1 MFVQNRLSSWIDG
14 IRRQIAL
21 PLRIELWNG
30 QHVDFSGEAPRVT
43 IRLPN
48 VSAARYLLTPSLSNL
63 GAAYVEGAIEVK
75 GRAHDMIAV
84 VNALART
91 TLKAEGKF
99 ARIVRGMAHSKR
111 QDAEA
116 IRYHYDVSN
125 EFYQQFL
132 DPAMVYSC
140 AYFEHGDEDLATAQ
154 TKKIDHILRKIEL
167 KPNQTLLD
175 IGCGWG
181 ALVIRAAQQYRARCV
196 GVTLSENQF
205 ALAKERVRQAG
216 LEHLVE
222 IRLQDYRDVRGQFD
236 RITSVGMFEHVGIKH
251 LPEYFAAIHK
261 LLAPDGVVMNHGIT
275 TTDPDNGETPYGGG
289 EFIDK
294 YVFPQGELAHIGHV
308 LKAMQQGKLEV
319 CDVEN
324 LRRHYARTCAIW
336 TDNFEA
342 HTERVRTLA
351 GDKRYR
357 IWHVYLAGCCYAFE
371 QDWISLYQVVGRK
384 AGQRSAALPWSRR
397 HMYPASANHAGAHY
411 AQTDDGVP
419 AFSLIQED
427 GGALMA
433 PAPASINS
441 FNAT

>member
-1 MFVQNRLSSWIDG
+1 MFDQNRLSSWIAG
-14 IRRQIAL
+14 IRQQIAL

-30 QHVDFSGEAPRVT
+30 QQVDLSSEAPRVT
-43 IRLPN
+43 IRLPT
-48 VSAARYLLTPSLSNL
+48 VAAARYLLTPSLSNL
-63 GAAYVEGAIEVK
+63 GAAYVEGAIEVR
-75 GRAHDMIAV
+75 GRAHDMIAI

-91 TLKAEGKF
+91 TLKAEGRF
-99 ARIVRGMAHSKR
+99 ARIVRNMVHSR
-111 QDAEA
+111 RRDAEA

-154 TKKIDHILRKIEL
+154 ARKIDHILRKIEL
-167 KPNQTLLD
+167 RPNQTLLD

-181 ALVIRAAQQYRARCV
+181 ALVMRAAQQYGARCV

-236 RITSVGMFEHVGIKH
+236 RVTSVGMFEHVGVRH
-251 LPEYFAAIHK
+251 LPEYFAAIHR

-289 EFIDK
+289 QFIEQ

-324 LRRHYARTCAIW
+324 LRRHYARTCAMW

-342 HTERVRTLA
+342 GAQRARELA

-357 IWHVYLAGCCYAFE
+357 IWHVYLAGCSYAFE
-371 QDWISLYQVVGRK
+371 QDWISLYQIVGRK

-397 HMYPASANHAGAHY
+397 HMYPADDAGA
-411 AQTDDGVP
+411 GVP
-419 AFSLIQED
+419 SFTLLQD
-427 GGALMA
+427 GGAAMA
-433 PAPASINS
+433 SMPPASNS
-441 FNAT
+441 FNAS